1 MSDYPPPNEQL
12 PIFNAQE
19 FLIPLNATITLAE
32 ANAKYLART
41 DIATSV
47 AQTTSFTDNITIGN
61 SLLDYIPAQGLQIK
75 PTVNS
80 EAVFIRTLDGTGATK
95 QRIECNQTHTHLY
108 DQARITESATPANYT
123 SLQQTGTVM
132 DLSNVTTSGTMTF
145 QTRTSGGAP
154 TTPLSL
160 SSTSIAITPSQ
171 TATGLNGLVCNS
183 ALFGRNDTTANI
195 FSGTLGYTRH
205 SIGWTIKLSK
215 SITSWTS
222 TSAFNVIAQVAPS
235 TEFTALSNGVW
246 KVGCCFNNTTSLGVS
261 SFLVGSWGTPV
272 GGTLLNG
279 TPATVSPY
287 NIGSNLFVETADAAA
302 LSNFGVVMPE
312 ATIQF
317 TGNGTTNLVLWCYN
331 QYTAQPTFT
340 FNIWATKI
348 A

>member
-1 MSDYPPPNEQL
+1 MANYPPPSENL
-12 PIFNAQE
+12 PIFDALV
-19 FLIPLNATITLAE
+19 FLTPLNATITTAE
-32 ANAKYLART
+32 ADARYLARQDT
-41 DIATSV
+41 AISI
-47 AQTTSFTDNITIGN
+47 AQTTSFSDNITIGN

-75 PTVNS
+75 PTVMS
-80 EAVFIRTLDGTGATK
+80 ESIFVRVLDGTGATK

-108 DQARITESATPANYT
+108 DQTRVTESATPANYT

-145 QTRTSGGAP
+145 QTRTSGGSA
-154 TTPLSL
+154 TIPLSL
-160 SSTSIAITPSQ
+160 SSTSIAVTPSQ

-205 SIGWTIKLSK
+205 PVGWTIKLNK
-215 SITSWTS
+215 AITTWTS
-222 TSAFNVIAQVAPS
+222 AVGFDVIAQVAPS

-246 KVGCCFNNTTSLGVS
+246 KVGCCFNNTTNLGTS
-261 SFLVGSWGTPV
+261 SFLVGSWGAPV
-272 GGTLLNG
+272 GGTILNG
-279 TPATVSPY
+279 NGATTSPY
-287 NIGSNLFVETADAAA
+287 NGPTVLMTETASPTA
-302 LSNFGVVMPE
+302 LTNIGIVMPE

-331 QYTAQPTFT
+331 QYTVQPTFT

>member
-1 MSDYPPPNEQL
+1 MANYPPPSENL
-12 PIFNAQE
+12 PIFDALV
-19 FLIPLNATITLAE
+19 FLTPLNASISQSDAD
-32 ANAKYLART
+32 ARYLARQDT
-41 DIATSV
+41 AISI
-47 AQTTSFTDNITIGN
+47 AQTTSFSDNITIGN

-75 PTVNS
+75 PTVMS
-80 EAVFIRTLDGTGATK
+80 EAVFVRVLDGTGATK

-108 DQARITESATPANYT
+108 DQTRVTESATPANYT

-132 DLSNVTTSGTMTF
+132 DLSNVTSSGTMTF
-145 QTRTSGGAP
+145 QTRTSGGSA
-154 TTPLSL
+154 TIPLSL
-160 SSTSIAITPSQ
+160 SSTSIAITPSIV
-171 TATGLNGLVCNS
+171 ATGLNGLVCSS

-205 SIGWTIKLSK
+205 PVGWTIKLSK

-222 TSAFNVIAQVAPS
+222 ASAFNVIAQVAPS
-235 TEFTALSNGVW
+235 TEFIALSNGVW

-279 TPATVSPY
+279 TSATVSPY
-287 NIGSNLFVETADAAA
+287 NLGSNLFVETADAAA
-302 LSNFGVVMPE
+302 LSNFGVVLPE
-312 ATIQF
+312 AIIQF